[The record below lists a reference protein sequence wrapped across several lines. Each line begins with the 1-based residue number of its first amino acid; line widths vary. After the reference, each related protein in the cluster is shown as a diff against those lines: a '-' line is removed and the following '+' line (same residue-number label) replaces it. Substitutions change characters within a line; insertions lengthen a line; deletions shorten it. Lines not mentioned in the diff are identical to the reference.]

1 MIRIAAA
8 VTAAALMVTSVLA
21 QSLPPPLTL
30 ADRDRLTQFD
40 TNRMAA
46 VADAMTATDKRDTA
60 VLTAMLEGKPI
71 PVVRGSLTGAWTC
84 RTAKLGGSDTLK
96 LVVYQTFKCVIRRES
111 GALVLQKT
119 TGSQRT
125 KGVLY
130 PAPDKPDRLIF
141 AGAGTVNDEPPLS
154 YGKIERQD
162 EVGYLFQISPRRLRL
177 ELPRPQFESDFN
189 IIELTR

>member
-60 VLTAMLEGKPI
+60 VLTAMLEGNPI
-71 PVVRGSLTGAWTC
+71 PVMRGSLTGAWTC

>member
-1 MIRIAAA
+1 
-8 VTAAALMVTSVLA
+8 
-21 QSLPPPLTL
+21 
-30 ADRDRLTQFD
+30 
-40 TNRMAA
+40 MAA

-60 VLTAMLEGKPI
+60 VLPAMLEGKPI